1 MVSQALQAQARVLS
15 TPRWWNQDDPNEAAR
30 LLQDVVTS
38 LEVWAYQRRY
48 ANLAYARM
56 ASGRDLPTIY
66 GLSMSRSASGS
77 GGVALEYL
85 NFRTPTFN
93 LIGSAIETLVNKL
106 GRNRIWVKYLT
117 DGGDYKTR
125 LACAKAEDY
134 VEGLFYAAKVHREM
148 KQCLQ
153 DALTWGTA
161 FAKVYSDD
169 NEKKICFERVI
180 ADEILVDDFEAI
192 YGRPRSLYQRRFVHK
207 QQLAETYLERGAP
220 GDQGAKRRQEIE
232 TAIFAASSAFPGLTG
247 IASQAYSDMVP
258 YVEGWHLGEGKRGHV
273 IGIGKV
279 ALNPAELQEWKKPGY
294 PFAVLRYNTLGFG
307 FWGQGLAEVLAPHQK
322 KINRLNEV
330 IEEAQRRIAV
340 PRIVVDTGS
349 GITADMLAN
358 TIGGI
363 IKKKP
368 GAPSPEFIVPVAV
381 PPELYQDREAEIA
394 KGYQRAGISQDA
406 AAGEVSDK
414 DRSGAAERTR
424 DDIKSQRFIC
434 TGQGLEDFGVDIA
447 DLMLGEAFD
456 VKPVVKVGGREP
468 IKWPDVKDALDASI
482 AKAFPIS
489 AFSTAPDERLNQ
501 ADRMLAAGQ
510 LSREDYLRVIDYP
523 DVKGISSNLAT
534 AAANNIER
542 SLAQM
547 LEGGPFVAPDK
558 YMDLPLAL
566 ATAHARL
573 EYERSMK
580 TPAEDL
586 EPIRIFI
593 DKCEE
598 EIAKGN
604 VPAQAPA
611 QQSIVAA
618 GANGLEAQST
628 SAPSA
633 AFAPGAAPGGP
644 AGPGDLPTGIAGA
657 AQASTQ
663 QPAAGGPQ

>member
-1 MVSQALQAQARVLS
+1 MDSQALQAQARVLGS
-15 TPRWWNQDDPNEAAR
+15 PRWWNQDDPNEAAR

-56 ASGRDLPTIY
+56 ASGRDLPTVY
-66 GLSMSRSASGS
+66 GLSMSRSASGT
-77 GGVALEYL
+77 GGTALEYL
-85 NFRTPTFN
+85 NFRSPTFN

-125 LACAKAEDY
+125 LACSKAEDY

-161 FAKVYSDD
+161 FAKVFSDESGAD
-169 NEKKICFERVI
+169 SKICFERVI
-180 ADEILVDDFEAI
+180 PDEILVDEMEAI

-207 QQLAETYLERGAP
+207 QQLAEMYLERGAP

-232 TAIFAASSAFPGLTG
+232 TAIFAAQSAFPGLTG
-247 IASQAYSDMVP
+247 LASQTYNDMIP
-258 YVEGWHLGEGKRGHV
+258 YVEGWHLGAARRGHV
-273 IGIGKV
+273 IGIGKI
-279 ALNPAELQEWKKPGY
+279 ALNPAELQVWNKPGY

-330 IEEAQRRIAV
+330 IDEAQRRIAV
-340 PRIVVDTGS
+340 PRVIVDTGS

-368 GAPSPEFIVPVAV
+368 GAPSPEFITPPAV
-381 PPELYQDREAEIA
+381 PAELYQDREAEIA

-406 AAGEVSDK
+406 AAGEMSDK
-414 DRSGAAERTR
+414 DRSGAAERIR

-434 TGQGLEDFGVDIA
+434 TGQALEDFGVDIA
-447 DLMLGEAFD
+447 DLMLGEAVD
-456 VKPVVKVGGREP
+456 TKPVVKVGGREP
-468 IKWPDVKDALDASI
+468 IKWQDVKDALEKSI

-542 SLAQM
+542 TLAQM

-558 YMDLPLAL
+558 YMDVQLAFS
-566 ATAHARL
+566 TAHARF

-580 TPAEDL
+580 TPAEAL

-598 EIAKGN
+598 LIAQGN
-604 VPAQAPA
+604 APAPQAP
-611 QQSIVAA
+611 QSIVAA

-633 AFAPGAAPGGP
+633 AFAPAPGG
-644 AGPGDLPTGIAGA
+644 APGATDLPTGLAGA
-657 AQASTQ
+657 AAANTQ